1 MSDKDLP
8 NILEVFS
15 VLHFCPP
22 PNIEEVIRLANF
34 YWKFVD
40 CYFHGYP
47 YYWSKC
53 SDMRTIGLA
62 TMNNILSEGGGVL
75 YNMNLVYEFF
85 SLIDRAYNFT
95 LGPALL
101 SLVTKSELTE
111 LAKRD
116 YPFLRNY
123 KHCLLDPECSIMADG
138 TRDLRGKNSYSKY
151 HCIIGC
157 CLTSSL

>member
-1 MSDKDLP
+1 
-8 NILEVFS
+8 
-15 VLHFCPP
+15 
-22 PNIEEVIRLANF
+22 
-34 YWKFVD
+34 
-40 CYFHGYP
+40 
-47 YYWSKC
+47 
-53 SDMRTIGLA
+53 MRTIGLA
-62 TMNNILSEGGGVL
+62 TMNNILSEEGGVL

-123 KHCLLDPECSIMADG
+123 KHCLLDPECSIMAIV
-138 TRDLRGKNSYSKY
+138 TRDLTGKNSYSASF
-151 HCIIGC
+151 IPRN
-157 CLTSSL
+157 TV